1 MVTIC
6 YQKVLTINQLKFCAK
21 GMNQITL
28 LEGIH
33 VQSDMIFLAWSDPD

>member
-1 MVTIC
+1 LFKRAWRMVTIC

-28 LEGIH
+28 EDGMWVRIT
-33 VQSDMIFLAWSDPD
+33 DI